1 MNKFI
6 NILLLLITF
15 PMMLLAIFVGGDLPI
30 EFMKTSGGQLPY
42 RFELFLAFGILY
54 YVIIVRRSVKRWAG
68 VHMVSQ
74 VDRFTWNEPMGE
86 DRKKQVYLYQ
96 SLEALLMLFGGFAM
110 YTLCKEA
117 WIPATALG
125 VGAIDN
131 MIFLFAGK
139 AKNIYRIGLTSK
151 ALVVADRDIK
161 VLYLSGLRKVT
172 IQQQTVF
179 FDYVKDLQM
188 TFPLTCIQDKD
199 KSAFKN
205 KLEAQLDRDKVFFSD
220 SVKNL

>member
-6 NILLLLITF
+6 NILLLLISF
-15 PMMLLAIFVGGDLPI
+15 PMMLLAIFIGRDLPI
-30 EFMKTSGGQLPY
+30 EFMRTSGAQLPY
-42 RFELFLAFGILY
+42 RFEIFLGFGILY
-54 YVIIVRRSVKRWAG
+54 YVILVRRSVKRWMG

-74 VDRFTWNEPMGE
+74 VARFTWNEPMGE
-86 DRKKQVYLYQ
+86 DRKKQVFLYQ
-96 SLEALLMLFGGFAM
+96 TLEAAIM
-110 YTLCKEA
+110 TLAAYAIYKVCPEA
-117 WIPATALG
+117 WLPASALV

-131 MIFLFAGK
+131 MIFLLAGK
-139 AKNIYRIGLTSK
+139 SKNMYRIGLTSK
-151 ALVVADRDIK
+151 ALVVADRDVK

-179 FDYVKDLQM
+179 FDYIKDLQM

-199 KSAFKN
+199 KTAFKN

-220 SVKNL
+220 EVKNL

>member
-15 PMMLLAIFVGGDLPI
+15 PMMLLAIFIGDDLPI
-30 EFMKTSGGQLPY
+30 EFMKTSGAQLPY
-42 RFELFLAFGILY
+42 RFEIFLAFGIIY

-86 DRKKQVYLYQ
+86 ERKKQVYLYQ
-96 SLEALLMLFGGFAM
+96 TLEALLMLFGGFAI
-110 YTLCKEA
+110 YALCKEA
-117 WIPATALG
+117 WVPATALG
-125 VGAIDN
+125 FGAIDN
-131 MIFLFAGK
+131 MVFLFAGK
-139 AKNIYRIGLTSK
+139 IKNSYRIGLTSK

-179 FDYVKDLQM
+179 FDYIEDLQM

-199 KSAFKN
+199 KTAFKN